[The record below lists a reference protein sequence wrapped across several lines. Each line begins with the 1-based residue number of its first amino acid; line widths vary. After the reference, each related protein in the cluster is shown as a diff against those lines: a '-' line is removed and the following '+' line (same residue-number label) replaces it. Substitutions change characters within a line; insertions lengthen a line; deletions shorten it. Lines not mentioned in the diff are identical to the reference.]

1 MLPRSAP
8 AVLNRAVL
16 EGLVQVA
23 LTPTPKNFAQH
34 LGALARMKN
43 LFRALSICSAVP
55 KKSAARNAKP
65 WPQP

>member
-16 EGLVQVA
+16 EELVQVA
-23 LTPTPKNFAQH
+23 FSQRRKILRNTW
-34 LGALARMKN
+34 GAGWMKN
-43 LFRALSICSAVP
+43 LFRVLSICSAVP
-55 KKSAARNAKP
+55 KKSAARNTKP